1 MKTHP
6 EMAESLYISVAA
18 DRFLN
23 DEGEEFGPGGR
34 GKSQGTLTEQ
44 NADIFVPDILSDHV
58 QA

>member
-1 MKTHP
+1 
-6 EMAESLYISVAA
+6 MAESLYISVAA
-18 DRFLN
+18 DRFLD